1 MFSKTGYQLFNVEGG
16 ERKNG
21 NTMKTFKLLLIA
33 ILLITTGIAK
43 AQDVIVKKD
52 NSTILSKVTRISE
65 TEIEYKKWSNLDGPT
80 YTLNIAEIVSIN
92 YQNGEIEYFS
102 NKPESPTNNQVT
114 TDQQSETINQKT
126 DVPNNGLM
134 KRSGKYLTLDGRVLS
149 DNEVLELVGYENY
162 KTYLDARRQ
171 YSVGKSM
178 LTVYIIIQGIYVSTI
193 LINMITDTM
202 ADSKLDGYDIAQ
214 TILIGGAIDAVISL
228 VTIPIM
234 CFNLGPGKR
243 RLDWVANEYN
253 KQHYN
258 SMSFTVAPSLLK
270 CEMPQLQNNY
280 GLGLT
285 FSMKF

>member
-1 MFSKTGYQLFNVEGG
+1 
-16 ERKNG
+16 
-21 NTMKTFKLLLIA
+21 MKILKLLLIVV
-33 ILLITTGIAK
+33 LLITTGVAK

-80 YTLNIAEIVSIN
+80 YIIKKADVVRINYENGDTDVFTKEEIV
-92 YQNGEIEYFS
+92 
-102 NKPESPTNNQVT
+102 
-114 TDQQSETINQKT
+114 ETIDDNVARNNFNQ
-126 DVPNNGLM
+126 M
-134 KRSGKYLTLDGRVLS
+134 QRRGKNLTLDGRILS

-178 LTVYIIIQGIYVSTI
+178 LTVLIITQGVYVSAI
-193 LINMITDTM
+193 LINMILETT
-202 ADSKLDGYDIAQ
+202 ADSKLDMYEVGR

-234 CFNLGPGKR
+234 CFNLGPGKN

-253 KQHYN
+253 KQVYN

-270 CEMPQLQNNY
+270 CEIPQLQNNY